1 MARTNKKLATV
12 ESSEPVQ
19 TAAASMSMLGQL
31 TASATVEPAA
41 PKVRHYGGSGAG
53 TVKQVGTYV
62 LSPAGAKRLATQAA
76 KRDLDSRYA
85 CAFQLAEI
93 LASQGTVS
101 ATEYMLACTAADC
114 ANAGGLA
121 FSKRGS
127 TANAAEVWRYYVAK
141 KLLVPA

>member
-12 ESSEPVQ
+12 ETTETMQ

-31 TASATVEPAA
+31 TAAADVTPAA
-41 PKVRHYGGSGAG
+41 PTVRHYGGAGAG
-53 TVKQVGTYV
+53 TVKQAGTYV

-85 CAFQLAEI
+85 CAFQLAEL
-93 LASQGTVS
+93 LAANSNVS
-101 ATEYMLACTAADC
+101 SAQYMEACTHAGCAD
-114 ANAGGLA
+114 ASGLA

-141 KLLVPA
+141 KLLIPA

>member
-1 MARTNKKLATV
+1 MARTNKKPATV
-12 ESSEPVQ
+12 ESTEAVQ
-19 TAAASMSMLGQL
+19 TAQASMSMLGQL
-31 TASATVEPAA
+31 TANATVEPAA
-41 PKVRHYGGSGAG
+41 PKVRHYGGAGAG
-53 TVKQVGTYV
+53 VIKQAGQYG

-85 CAFQLAEI
+85 CAFQLAELI
-93 LASQGTVS
+93 ASQGTVS
-101 ATEYMLACTAADC
+101 AGEYMVACEQAGC

>member
-1 MARTNKKLATV
+1 MAKAKKQEVTVVEPTN
-12 ESSEPVQ
+12 
-19 TAAASMSMLGQL
+19 TAAASMTMLGQL
-31 TASATVEPAA
+31 TAAATVEPAA
-41 PKVRHYGGSGAG
+41 PKVRHYGGAGAG
-53 TVKQVGTYV
+53 VIKQAGQYG

-85 CAFQLAEI
+85 CAFQLAEL
-93 LASQGTVS
+93 LAENGTVS
-101 ATEYMLACTAADC
+101 SAEYMEVCETAGC